1 MASELGGLGGV
12 GGLSTSRMMTCGIM
26 TYRGVQSAAV
36 RRAAALRVRP
46 GPGSVLVQAGAV
58 DGASLTSVYGGG
70 TSLGSSGHGAG
81 KGEGE
86 GDDKT
91 HRDSFGR
98 VVGYLV
104 AVI

>member
-1 MASELGGLGGV
+1 
-12 GGLSTSRMMTCGIM
+12 MMTCGIM

-46 GPGSVLVQAGAV
+46 GPGSVLIQAGAV
-58 DGASLTSVYGGG
+58 DGASLTSVYDAGA
-70 TSLGSSGHGAG
+70 SLGNGGHGACE
-81 KGEGE
+81 GEGE

-91 HRDSFGR
+91 HGDNFGG
-98 VVGYLV
+98 VVGYL